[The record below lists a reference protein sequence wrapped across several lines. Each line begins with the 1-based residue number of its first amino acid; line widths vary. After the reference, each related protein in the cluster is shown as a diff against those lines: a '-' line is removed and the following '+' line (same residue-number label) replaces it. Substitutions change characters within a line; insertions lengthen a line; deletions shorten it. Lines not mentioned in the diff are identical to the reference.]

1 VVQTSNG
8 DLKMKKAL
16 IVTSV
21 MTFATLGA
29 VMAPV
34 ASAGETYAT
43 TSAATEAPHAAGDI
57 VDVAVANGNFKTL
70 ADLLGKAGLVETL
83 KGKGPFTVFA
93 PTDEAFAKL
102 PKETLDSLVLP
113 ENAAKLKSIL
123 TYHVVA
129 KKITA
134 ADIAGKKLDV
144 KTVEGEKITVDATSG
159 TVKVNNATVTT
170 ADVAASNGVIH
181 VIDTVL
187 LPK

>member
-1 VVQTSNG
+1 
-8 DLKMKKAL
+8 MKKTL
-16 IVTSV
+16 IITGM

-29 VMAPV
+29 VMAPM
-34 ASAGETYAT
+34 ASAGVHEATSAT
-43 TSAATEAPHAAGDI
+43 TTAETPKAAGDI
-57 VDVAVANGNFKTL
+57 VDVAVANGNFNTL

-93 PTDEAFAKL
+93 PTDAAFAKL

-123 TYHVVA
+123 TYHVVD
-129 KKITA
+129 KKVTA

-144 KTVEGEKITVDATSG
+144 KTVEGQKIEIDATSG
-159 TVKVNNATVTT
+159 MVKVNNATVTT